1 MVAGLQMHL
10 ERMNFMGHAQDH
22 IAACGENVGKCL
34 QIVFPGDPLAVRGAL
49 KTAMEFLRQLEISQD
64 ECGPVE
70 LVMAEAINNVI
81 EHAYEGGSHGIVELS
96 IEYRAGALLF
106 VILDDG
112 LPMPDGD
119 APTGHKHDLTCEVE
133 DLPEG
138 GFGWFLIRELTQDLR
153 YTRTGSRNRLEFNII
168 PGIVG
173 KA

>member
-1 MVAGLQMHL
+1 MHL
-10 ERMNFMGHAQDH
+10 ERLSFMGHAQDH
-22 IAACGENVGKCL
+22 IAACGESIGNRL

-49 KTAMEFLRQLEISQD
+49 KKAMDFLRGLEFSQD

-70 LVMAEAINNVI
+70 LVLAEAINNVI

-96 IEYRAGALLF
+96 IEQKAEMLEF
-106 VILDDG
+106 TILDDG

-119 APTGHKHDLTCEVE
+119 APKGRTHDLTCEVE

-138 GFGWFLIRELTQDLR
+138 GFGWFLIRELTQDLS
-153 YTRTGSRNRLEFNII
+153 YTRTGSRNRLEFNVI
-168 PGIVG
+168 PEIAG